1 MGWKKHALA
10 GLGAVVFGA
19 TLVLSGGTGSA
30 GCGAGQVEASTLA
43 ASGQSIAGYSGDQL
57 ANAAAIMNAATRLGL
72 NVQAQTI
79 GVMTAMGESS
89 LRVLDHGDE
98 GQGVTNPDGSP
109 TTSKGLFQ
117 QQDWWGTLAQRM
129 DPTASS
135 ILFFT
140 RLQTVQGW
148 EQMRPSEAANKVQI
162 NSDADHYT
170 KWFAPA
176 GEVVKALSVTGGAGS
191 CGVGGD
197 ELALAQQLVDAA
209 DAGTLRGL
217 TPDHIKEIRWIAQGK
232 DVPDCGIDVPILQI
246 MVLAL
251 NEFERIGVSDINR
264 KCTGQIEGG
273 GLTSSHYINGGGGAV
288 DFYSLGGTSITG
300 ADGPSIRLISLLDPI
315 VPKGARIGQVD
326 CRADAGT
333 TIAVQNFSE
342 IVDSC
347 NHLHVDV
354 AYTNGKPLLLGGQA
368 G

>member
-1 MGWKKHALA
+1 MSWKKHALA
-10 GLGAVVFGA
+10 GLGAVMFGA

-30 GCGAGQVEASTLA
+30 GCGAGQIEAATLA

-57 ANAAAIMNAATRLGL
+57 ANAAAIMNAATSLGL

-79 GVMTAMGESS
+79 GVMTAMGESG
-89 LRVLDHGDE
+89 LRVVDHGDAA
-98 GQGVTNPDGSP
+98 GPDSR
-109 TTSKGLFQ
+109 GLFQ
-117 QQDWWGTLAQRM
+117 QRDSWGSYADRM
-129 DPTASS
+129 DPTKSAL
-135 ILFFT
+135 LFFK

-148 EQMRPSEAANKVQI
+148 ETMTPTAAAHAVQI
-162 NSDADHYT
+162 NADPDHYT

-176 GEVVKALSVTGGAGS
+176 GEVVKALSATGGAGS

-197 ELALAQQLVDAA
+197 KVALAQQLVDAA
-209 DAGTLRGL
+209 DAGTLRGF

-232 DVPDCGIDVPILQI
+232 EVADCGIDVPILQI

-264 KCTGQIEGG
+264 KCTGQIEGA

-315 VPKGARIGQVD
+315 VPKGARIGQED

-333 TIAVQNFSE
+333 TIATQNFSQ
-342 IVDSC
+342 IYDSC